1 LLTKYLGKV
10 KLLEAFAWQKFA
22 DLHIRTRIKYIA
34 SFLWNRHEL
43 VFRLIL
49 FGLAILIT
57 VWILPK
63 DAKFAFEYELGK
75 PWLHENLIA
84 PFDFPI
90 RKPRQEL
97 DAEKREIIKNKH
109 YYFKLDTTIGPK
121 EIKAFREEAA
131 RLFPKQKALVEKL
144 TVSLKNAYEKGVILV
159 NEPVYSLRE
168 DKEIYLLRGNEAAPK
183 IFEELLTP
191 QRAYDEIVNEQSNLP
206 AGLVELIP
214 TYIIHNVFFDDLT
227 TEKVLNEDLTEI
239 SPYKGKVSAGIRIVT
254 RGDMVDEYKFQVLES
269 LKSEF
274 VLQQGSSQGKFLPI
288 VGLFLL
294 VSMATLVLYLFL
306 ALFRKDIL
314 ADNKK
319 VAFIL
324 FQLLLTLGM
333 TKIAIKLDGISIYAV
348 PFCLLPMIIRTFF
361 DTRLALFAHLV
372 ACLIIAFLAP
382 NGFEF
387 VFLEVIAG
395 IVAIFSIAK
404 LQNRSQF
411 FFSSFIIFSTYCA
424 IYFGLT
430 LIRHGGMKEMEWY
443 NLYWFALS
451 VTFTLFAYPLIYLF
465 EKIFGLISDVSLLEL
480 SDINGKL
487 LRELSAKAPG
497 TFQHSLQVA
506 NLAESAIFQIGGNP
520 LLVRTGALYHDIG
533 KMENPYYFIENQV
546 SGFNP
551 HDELNFEES
560 AAIIIGHVKKGV
572 EIAKRERLPDE
583 VTDFI
588 RTHHGTSL
596 VQYFYQNYL
605 KDFPT
610 GSLDKN
616 FFSYPGPK
624 PFSKETAVLMMAD
637 SVEAASRSL
646 RAYNAETI
654 SHLVDKIIDGQI
666 EQEQFANADITFKNI
681 NQIKRIFKRKL
692 QNIYHVRVEYPD

>member
-1 LLTKYLGKV
+1 M
-10 KLLEAFAWQKFA
+10 
-22 DLHIRTRIKYIA
+22 
-34 SFLWNRHEL
+34 
-43 VFRLIL
+43 
-49 FGLAILIT
+49 AILIT

-63 DAKFAFEYELGK
+63 DAKFAFEYEIGK

-90 RKPRQEL
+90 RKPKPEL
-97 DAEKREIIKNKH
+97 EAEKRELIKNKH
-109 YYFKLDTTIGPK
+109 YYFRIDTTIGPK
-121 EIKAFREEAA
+121 QIKEFNAEAN
-131 RLFPKQKALVEKL
+131 RLFPKQKAIVVQLSKRLQEV
-144 TVSLKNAYEKGVILV
+144 YGKGIMLV
-159 NEPVYSLRE
+159 NEPAYNFES
-168 DKEIYLLRGNEAAPK
+168 DKEIYLLKGNEASPLL
-183 IFEELLTP
+183 FEQLLTP
-191 QRAYDEIVNEQSNLP
+191 QKAYDLVMESISDLP
-206 AGLVELIP
+206 EGLQDLIP
-214 TYIIHNVFFDDLT
+214 TYLVHNVFFDDLT

-239 SPYKGKVSAGIRIVT
+239 SPYKGKVSAGIRIVS
-254 RGDMVDEYKFQVLES
+254 RGDVVDEYKYQVLES

-274 VLQQGSSQGKFLPI
+274 IIQQGNNQGKFLPI
-288 VGLFLL
+288 IGLVVL
-294 VSMATLVLYLFL
+294 VTMATLVLYLFL

-314 ADNKK
+314 EDNTK

-324 FQLLLTLGM
+324 LLLLVTLGM
-333 TKIAIKLDGISIYAV
+333 TKVAIKLDGISIYAV
-348 PFCLLPMIIRTFF
+348 PFCLLPMIVRTFF

-411 FFSSFIIFSTYCA
+411 FFSSLIIFIAYFA
-424 IYFGLT
+424 IYMGLT
-430 LIRHGGMKEMEWY
+430 LIRHGGIKEMEWH

-487 LRELSAKAPG
+487 LRELATKAPG

-506 NLAESAIFQIGGNP
+506 NLAETAISQIGGNP

-560 AAIIIGHVKKGV
+560 AAIIIDHVRKGV
-572 EIAKRERLPDE
+572 EIAKKERLPDE
-583 VTDFI
+583 ITDFI

-616 FFSYPGPK
+616 HFSYPGPK

-654 SHLVDKIIDGQI
+654 SHLVDKIIDSQI
-666 EQEQFANADITFKNI
+666 EQQQFANADITFKNI

-692 QNIYHVRVEYPD
+692 QNIYHVRVEYPE